1 MTRNAAAQ
9 RAFRAAAIGVLA
21 LLCTASRAATN
32 SIDYTDTWWNPVEDG
47 WGLQVVQQVDVM
59 FATLYVYDA
68 QASPDW
74 YTAALTPDA
83 AGAWKGE
90 LYATRGPWF
99 GAPFNPAAVSK
110 RHVGDFSITFTAP
123 DKGTLAY
130 SVDGVPVTR
139 AIERYTMRNANLSG
153 SYLMWMNAT
162 VSACA
167 GTPAQTGAL
176 AGIAQFTHSGS
187 GLSAQIEIVAGD
199 GSLTCS
205 YSGNL
210 VQTGRVAR
218 SDGTFN
224 CSGGGYGT
232 FSLSDLEVAVDHM
245 CGDFA
250 MHNAANGCT
259 IASTFASVRN

>member
-1 MTRNAAAQ
+1 MRRNAAAQ
-9 RAFRAAAIGVLA
+9 RAAKAVAIAALT
-21 LLCTASRAATN
+21 LLCAASRAATS
-32 SIDYTDTWWNPVEDG
+32 SIDYTDTWWNPAEDG

-68 QASPDW
+68 HTSPDW
-74 YTAALTPDA
+74 YTAALTPN

-90 LYATRGPWF
+90 LYATQGPWF
-99 GAPFNPAAVSK
+99 GGQFNPAAVSK

-139 AIERYTMRNANLSG
+139 QIQRYTMRNADMSG
-153 SYLMWMNAT
+153 TYLMWMNAT
-162 VSACA
+162 MPACA
-167 GTPAQTGAL
+167 GSPGQAGAL
-176 AGIAQFTHSGS
+176 AGLAQFTHSGS
-187 GLSAQIEIVAGD
+187 ALSAQIEIMGSD
-199 GSLTCS
+199 GSVTCS

-218 SDGTFN
+218 ADGTFS
-224 CSGGGYGT
+224 CPSGGYGT
-232 FSLSDLEVAVDHM
+232 FSLSDLEVATDHM

-250 MHNAANGCT
+250 IHNAANGCSIT
-259 IASTFASVRN
+259 STFASVRN